1 LEGNLGEEE
10 VSALANGT
18 VKWFN
23 DKKGYGFINENEGRD
38 VFVHF
43 SAIDMTGFKTLSEG
57 DMVIFDVE
65 ESDRGPEAKNVKRTT

>member
-1 LEGNLGEEE
+1 LEGNYWEEE
-10 VSALANGT
+10 VSVLANGT

-23 DKKGYGFINENEGRD
+23 DKKGYGFINEEDDRD

-57 DMVIFDVE
+57 DMVIFEVE
-65 ESDRGPEAKNVKRTT
+65 ESDRGPEAKNVKRAT